1 MADLNHS
8 RSVPEL
14 FSDLVNQLSSLF
26 RKEVQLARAEVG
38 EKVNQVSGAAA
49 SIAVGGVLML
59 GALVM
64 LLHALAALLIHLGL
78 AAGWAYL
85 ATGVVVALVG
95 YLVLQGGLSR
105 LKASNLTPQRTVEQL
120 SRDAAVAKEQVR

>member
-1 MADLNHS
+1 MVEQHN

-14 FSDLVNQLSSLF
+14 FNDIVAQLSSLF

-38 EKVNQVSGAAA
+38 EKVSQAGGAAG
-49 SIAVGGVLML
+49 SIAVGGVLLL
-59 GALVM
+59 GALIM
-64 LLHALAALLIHLGL
+64 LLHALAALIVYLGL
-78 AAGWAYL
+78 APGWAYL
-85 ATGVVVALVG
+85 ITGVVVALIG
-95 YLVLQGGLSR
+95 YFVLRGGLSR